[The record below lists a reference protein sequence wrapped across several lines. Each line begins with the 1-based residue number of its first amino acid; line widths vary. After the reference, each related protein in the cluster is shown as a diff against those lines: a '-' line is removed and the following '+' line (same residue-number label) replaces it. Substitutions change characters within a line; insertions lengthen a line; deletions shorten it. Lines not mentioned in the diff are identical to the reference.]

1 MKLKVAIKGDHI
13 AKLLSKKIKNLV
25 SKEHK
30 LEEDVQ
36 LFRDMNNMVKRIEND
51 ENVIKQL

>member
-30 LEEDVQ
+30 LEEDV
-36 LFRDMNNMVKRIEND
+36 
-51 ENVIKQL
+51 